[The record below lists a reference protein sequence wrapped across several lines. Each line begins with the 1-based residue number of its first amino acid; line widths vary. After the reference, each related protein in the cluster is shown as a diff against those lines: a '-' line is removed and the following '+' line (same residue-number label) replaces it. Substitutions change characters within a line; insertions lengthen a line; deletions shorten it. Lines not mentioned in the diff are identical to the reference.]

1 MEARKLFG
9 STVSNYIISART
21 AQGYEEFRASTPQD
35 RLDII
40 TRWHKHEAE
49 LQTFKHGHN
58 RAQSD
63 GREADTTS
71 LKEFIQSKQAAFQ
84 AKKRQ
89 HDERKARR
97 EAERNKI
104 QSQDGTPSCPFCRR
118 DKPHAHTP
126 LAVDLVPTI
135 SEPLPNNANAE
146 FEHAIHASVAAT
158 SRGDPVEDA
167 IIERAIRAS
176 VRELQNDSGSTMS
189 DQEALNRAIQA
200 SISEAQLHPVEG
212 PPSDEDPGYKVLLEK
227 SIQDSLA
234 NYQLRNRTRIV
245 GDGVDTDDEEIQ
257 LAIQASK
264 EAPSSTVVDSD
275 DDENVQLAIRKSE
288 EEHQKSNA
296 EEEIVLEYMK
306 RQSLAE
312 EALRLRRL
320 KHQKDQSQKLKDKG
334 KQGETVTESA
344 ADEEA
349 LKLAIEES
357 LKTAGGGEISGSG
370 EAAGSGVA

>member
-9 STVSNYIISART
+9 SSVSNYIISART

-49 LQTFKHGHN
+49 YQTFKHGHN
-58 RAQSD
+58 HAQSD
-63 GREADTTS
+63 GHEIDTTS
-71 LKEFIQSKQAAFQ
+71 LKGFIHSKQAAFQ
-84 AKKRQ
+84 SKKRQ

-97 EAERNKI
+97 EAERHKI
-104 QSQDGTPSCPFCRR
+104 QSQDGRPSCPFCRR

-126 LAVDLVPTI
+126 LSVDLVPTI
-135 SEPLPNNANAE
+135 SEPLPDNANAE
-146 FEHAIHASVAAT
+146 FEQAIHASVAAT

-167 IIERAIRAS
+167 MIERAIRAS
-176 VRELQNDSGSTMS
+176 VRELQNDPGSTMS
-189 DQEALNRAIQA
+189 DREALNRAIQA
-200 SISEAQLHPVEG
+200 SISESQRHPVEG
-212 PPSDEDPGYKVLLEK
+212 PASDEDPGYKVLLEK

-234 NYQLRNRTRIV
+234 NYQLRNRTRTV
-245 GDGVDTDDEEIQ
+245 GDGANTDDEELQ

-275 DDENVQLAIRKSE
+275 DDENVQLAIRKSK
-288 EEHQKSNA
+288 EEHKQSNA

-306 RQSLAE
+306 KQSLLE

-320 KHQKDQSQKLKDKG
+320 EHQNNQSQKLEDEG
-334 KQGETVTESA
+334 KQGESA

-357 LKTAGGGEISGSG
+357 LKSAGGGEASGSG
-370 EAAGSGVA
+370 VTAGSGDA